1 MKITAIETV
10 RIEEFPNLL
19 WVQVS
24 TDDGLVGL
32 GETFFGPGAV
42 EAHIHETIA
51 PILLGQDPRLIGRY
65 HSKLIGYVGFA
76 GSSAE
81 QRGRSAIDIALWD
94 IWGKATNQPIHQ
106 SINFRFLIFG
116 PWCLGLGRFF
126 FFRLAYGGATGV
138 PERCS

>member
-1 MKITAIETV
+1 M
-10 RIEEFPNLL
+10 
-19 WVQVS
+19 QVS
-24 TDDGLVGL
+24 TDDGVVGL

-51 PILLGQDPRLIGRY
+51 PILLGQDPRMIGRY
-65 HSKLIGYVGFA
+65 NSKLIGYVGFA

-106 SINFRFLIFG
+106 LSLIHISE
-116 PWCLGLGRFF
+116 PTRP
-126 FFRLAYGGATGV
+126 Y
-138 PERCS
+138 

>member
-51 PILLGQDPRLIGRY
+51 PILICLLYTSPSPRDLSTSRMP
-65 HSKLIGYVGFA
+65 
-76 GSSAE
+76 SSA
-81 QRGRSAIDIALWD
+81 
-94 IWGKATNQPIHQ
+94 
-106 SINFRFLIFG
+106 
-116 PWCLGLGRFF
+116 
-126 FFRLAYGGATGV
+126 
-138 PERCS
+138 